1 MNIQV
6 VELRDEADSA
16 LDQFQRD
23 LRNHQREAESLRE
36 ELDKRESFLAK
47 LSSDKDDLQDQ
58 LDRKTLEVHDLR
70 SRLDA
75 ANTNLGRVDAAK
87 VENEVIYNT
96 SKNSAYWMGWAYSL
110 LGPSPRKCLQKQKNI
125 AFFHENRHEC
135 RAASLR
141 FTRCKFG

>member
-1 MNIQV
+1 MFYKV

-23 LRNHQREAESLRE
+23 LRSHQREAESLRE
-36 ELDKRESFLAK
+36 ELDKKEAFLAK

-75 ANTNLGRVDAAK
+75 ASTDLGRVGAAK
-87 VENEVIYNT
+87 VENEVKYN
-96 SKNSAYWMGWAYSL
+96 
-110 LGPSPRKCLQKQKNI
+110 
-125 AFFHENRHEC
+125 F
-135 RAASLR
+135 
-141 FTRCKFG
+141 

>member
-87 VENEVIYNT
+87 VENEVIHSN
-96 SKNSAYWMGWAYSL
+96 SKTQHTGWTPYWILRPENACRS
-110 LGPSPRKCLQKQKNI
+110 KKHHV
-125 AFFHENRHEC
+125 FHDNRHEC
-135 RAASLR
+135 RAA
-141 FTRCKFG
+141 